1 MTAGDDKEGTLGG
14 FPNPPA
20 TDSARQAELRPRDD
34 GGGGA
39 ADFEPHRGFLAGLA
53 YRMLGS
59 VAEAEDVVQDAFLR
73 WRDVDRGAIAEPRAY
88 LARVVSRLCLDR
100 MKSASHRREQYV
112 GTWLPEPVVAE
123 PAQTLAD
130 DLSVALL
137 LALERLSPLE
147 RAAFLLHDVFDMD
160 YADVGAALDHTE
172 AACRQL
178 AARAREHV
186 RQDRPRYPSSDADA
200 RKLADAFVFAAA
212 TGDVDGFARLL
223 ADDAVLYSDGGGKRL
238 TALKP
243 IIGKARIMRYYEGIL
258 ARGNGALTAHRAEPA
273 TLNGLAGFVFH
284 TAEGTETL
292 AVEIAGG
299 AIVAIYSIRNPDK
312 VRHLS

>member
-1 MTAGDDKEGTLGG
+1 LTREAH
-14 FPNPPA
+14 
-20 TDSARQAELRPRDD
+20 D
-34 GGGGA
+34 GL
-39 ADFEPHRGFLAGLA
+39 ADFEIHRRFLSGLA

-73 WRDVDRGAIAEPRAY
+73 WRDVDRSAIAEPRAY
-88 LARVVSRLCLDR
+88 LSRVVSRICLDR
-100 MKSASHRREQYV
+100 MKSARHRREQYV

-123 PAQTLAD
+123 PGQTLAE

-160 YADVGAALDHTE
+160 YSAVAAALENTE

-186 RQDRPRYPSSDADA
+186 RQDRSRFSVTNRDAQA
-200 RKLADAFVFAAA
+200 LANAFRTASVS
-212 TGDVDGFARLL
+212 GDVGALARLL
-223 ADDAVLYSDGGGKRL
+223 AEDAVLYSDGGGKRRA
-238 TALKP
+238 ALHP
-243 IIGKARIMRYYEGIL
+243 IYGRDRILRFIAGL
-258 ARGNGALTAHRAEPA
+258 RAKGSAVFSAGRADEA
-273 TLNGLAGFVFH
+273 TLNGLPGFVFH

-292 AVEIAGG
+292 TIEIADGVI
-299 AIVAIYSIRNPDK
+299 AAIYSVRNPDK
-312 VRHLS
+312 LRHLSSN

>member
-1 MTAGDDKEGTLGG
+1 MA
-14 FPNPPA
+14 
-20 TDSARQAELRPRDD
+20 PRGPEDEQTSNAAD
-34 GGGGA
+34 GAAHGA
-39 ADFEPHRGFLAGLA
+39 ADFEPHRAFLRGLA

-59 VAEAEDVVQDAFLR
+59 VAEAEDVVQDGFLR
-73 WRDVDRGAIAEPRAY
+73 WREIDRAAVAEPRAY

-112 GTWLPEPVVAE
+112 GMWLPEPVVAA

-160 YADVGAALDHTE
+160 YAEVGATIDHSE

-178 AARAREHV
+178 AARARAHV
-186 RQDRPRYPSSDADA
+186 QQDRPRYPTGDAEA
-200 RKLADAFVFAAA
+200 RKLADAFVIAAA
-212 TGDVDGFARLL
+212 SGDVASFARLL
-223 ADDAVLYSDGGGKRL
+223 AEDAVFYADGGGKRR

-243 IIGKARIMRYYEGIL
+243 IVGKEKIMRYYEGIR
-258 ARGNGALTAHRAEPA
+258 AKGGGAFAAHSMEAV
-273 TLNGLAGFVFH
+273 TLNGLPGFVFH

-292 AVEIAGG
+292 AVEVANG
-299 AIVAIYSIRNPDK
+299 AVVAVYAVRNPDK
-312 VRHLS
+312 VRHLA

>member
-1 MTAGDDKEGTLGG
+1 MTDT
-14 FPNPPA
+14 P
-20 TDSARQAELRPRDD
+20 DSL
-34 GGGGA
+34 
-39 ADFEPHRGFLAGLA
+39 ADFERHRAFLSGLA

-73 WRDVDRGAIAEPRAY
+73 WREVDRPTIAEPRAY

-100 MKSASHRREQYV
+100 MKSARHRREQYV
-112 GTWLPEPVVAE
+112 GTWLPEPVVAA

-147 RAAFLLHDVFDMD
+147 RAAFLLHDVFDLD
-160 YADVGAALDHTE
+160 YADVGEALERSE

-178 AARAREHV
+178 AARARENV
-186 RQDRPRYPSSDADA
+186 RQDRPRFPASDAEA
-200 RKLADAFVFAAA
+200 RKLADAFALAAT
-212 TGDVDGFARLL
+212 TGDVGTLARLL
-223 ADDAVLYSDGGGKRL
+223 ADDAVYYADGGGKRRA
-238 TALKP
+238 ALNP
-243 IIGKARIMRYYEGIL
+243 IAGKERILRFFEGVQTRGWGGL
-258 ARGNGALTAHRAEPA
+258 AFDRVDAV
-273 TLNGLAGFVFH
+273 TLNGLPGFVVH

-299 AIVAIYSIRNPDK
+299 LVVALYSVRNPDK
-312 VRHLS
+312 VRHLA

>member
-1 MTAGDDKEGTLGG
+1 VTDPAGSL
-14 FPNPPA
+14 
-20 TDSARQAELRPRDD
+20 
-34 GGGGA
+34 
-39 ADFEPHRGFLAGLA
+39 ADFELHRRFLTGLA

-73 WRDVDRGAIAEPRAY
+73 WREADRAEVAKPRAY

-100 MKSASHRREQYV
+100 MKSAAHRREQYV

-123 PAQTLAD
+123 PGETLAD

-160 YADVGAALDHTE
+160 YAAVASALDHTE

-186 RQDRPRYPSSDADA
+186 RRDRPRYPATDEDA
-200 RKLADAFVFAAA
+200 RELARAFLAASA
-212 TGDVDGFARLL
+212 TGDVGGLARLL
-223 ADDAVLYSDGGGKRL
+223 ADDAVLHADGGGKRRA
-238 TALKP
+238 ALRP
-243 IIGKARIMRYYEGIL
+243 LVGKDRILRFIEGVF
-258 ARGNGALTAHRAEPA
+258 AKGGTPPFSADRAEPT
-273 TLNGLAGFVFH
+273 TLNGLPGFVLH
-284 TAEGTETL
+284 TADGPETI
-292 AVEIAGG
+292 AVEVADG
-299 AIVAIYSIRNPDK
+299 AIAAIYAVRNPDK